1 MFVARMI
8 GDVLMRAFWEVC
20 GAFSEAWG
28 YVMCLAFVPGEKLGL
43 WKLRSAGEEK
53 GAPHMTRRLAV
64 LIQAV
69 ALTIEGCAIAWAAYK
84 MVMLWRFGRA

>member
-1 MFVARMI
+1 MI
-8 GDVLMRAFWEVC
+8 WNILLRAFWEVC

-43 WKLRSAGEEK
+43 WKLRRTTEEK

-69 ALTIEGCAIAWAAYK
+69 ALGIEGCAIALAAYK
-84 MVMLWRFGRA
+84 LVMLWRFGRA